1 MSCRLIK
8 KIKHSCAYNPGGIT
22 EIYLLHINDFTSYL
36 FKKNQPREECEE
48 NQIPTEN
55 SLFDSCYIDR
65 VFKEKDTE
73 YILLD
78 TVDESSF
85 SESNDNG
92 LFKQELTTF
101 VHSLRHFK
109 TANVLIASK
118 NRYVVFFRTRQGNVY
133 SYGSDGGAAFSFTQI
148 SGKTGEASGYNITLS
163 KNSIYPLFEVDAEKF
178 NKLLVLGTEK
188 RVVVC
193 TENKKNAILI

>member
-8 KIKHSCAYNPGGIT
+8 KIKHSCTYNPGGIT

-36 FKKNQPREECEE
+36 FKQNQPGEECGEGV
-48 NQIPTEN
+48 IPKAN

-65 VFKEKDTE
+65 VFRKEDTE

-85 SESNDNG
+85 SESNENG

-101 VHSLRHFK
+101 VHSLRHCK
-109 TANVLIASK
+109 TADALTASK

-133 SYGSDGGAAFSFTQI
+133 TFGSDGGASFSFTQI

-178 NKLLVLGTEK
+178 YKLLVLGTED
-188 RVVVC
+188 RIVVC
-193 TENKKNAILI
+193 TENKKHAILI